1 MAEFIYHDTDSA
13 PGDSLETMESAQQA
27 YGMLPNLY
35 RKMAESPALAK
46 GYWELGTIFA
56 SSSLSAV
63 EQQVVLL
70 ATSTQNGCTY
80 CVGAHSA
87 IADMMKIPAEVT
99 DALRDGKPVP
109 DTKLE
114 ALRKFTQQVVSQRGW
129 VAEADTQSFL
139 DAGFTRAQVLDVVL
153 GVGLKTLSNYANHI
167 MQTGLDDAFA
177 SRTWQSPAE

>member
-13 PGDSLETMESAQQA
+13 PGGSLETMESAQQA

-35 RKMAESPALAK
+35 RKMAESSALAK
-46 GYWELGTIFA
+46 GYWELGNIFA
-56 SSSLSAV
+56 GSSLSAV

-109 DTKLE
+109 DAKLE

-129 VAEADTQSFL
+129 VAEADTQDFL

-177 SRTWQSPAE
+177 SRAWQSPAE